1 MSVLLAL
8 NNEAYVC
15 RKVCHPMCCVIRIL
29 TAAGRIIIRIRH
41 CPQYGFRPR
50 AAGLANTQSSALLY
64 QKITVLAPTPNC
76 HSDDDDGREKRRTAQ
91 PPENL
96 FELADEAHH

>member
-1 MSVLLAL
+1 
-8 NNEAYVC
+8 
-15 RKVCHPMCCVIRIL
+15 
-29 TAAGRIIIRIRH
+29 
-41 CPQYGFRPR
+41 
-50 AAGLANTQSSALLY
+50 LLY